1 MEDRMPAIAPD
12 ATRVSPAARADD
24 HWGRRDDA
32 ALRDNAVRQWSEMAN
47 ALTVTDE
54 DDVPLFGRLP
64 A

>member
-1 MEDRMPAIAPD
+1 MPATAPD
-12 ATRVSPAARADD
+12 ATRVSPTAAADD
-24 HWGRRDDA
+24 HADRRDDA
-32 ALRDNAVRQWSEMAN
+32 DLRDDAVRRWSEMAD